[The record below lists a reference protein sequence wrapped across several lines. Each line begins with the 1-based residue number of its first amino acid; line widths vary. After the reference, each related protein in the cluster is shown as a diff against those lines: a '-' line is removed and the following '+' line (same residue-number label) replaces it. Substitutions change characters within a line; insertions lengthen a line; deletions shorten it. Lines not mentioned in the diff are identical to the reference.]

1 MTEIQAYI
9 VDFIVGLVVTLG
21 AIVLLESLG
30 VGDTCQGV
38 VGMLGLVGTA
48 WMVGPISDHYE
59 RKRAAVEERRE
70 R

>member
-9 VDFIVGLVVTLG
+9 VDFVVGLIVTLG
-21 AIVLLESLG
+21 AVVLLEALG
-30 VGDTCQGV
+30 VGDTYQGV
-38 VGMLGLVGTA
+38 AAMLGLVATA

-59 RKRAAVEERRE
+59 RKKVDGEDRRE